1 MGRDDGDASESR
13 GLLTDVEEARGRPST
28 SRSSSCAVARGG
40 KLLGALALAGLMGA
54 GSLAAARGTFRAR
67 EGREEAIANDEFEF
81 AGVRDVS
88 SLGGAAN
95 GEWFDPKVRETLRAY
110 GQESA
115 DVHTMRWTH
124 SDGFTF
130 NSHDHA
136 PDLAVKMRT
145 VTELMAKTIHTYYP
159 ERLKPN
165 QPPFEIIY
173 VVTDFPQTPCVR
185 REGRAAERCGN
196 VKEWAPIY
204 TFSSV
209 PRNTSL
215 LPTLVG
221 ATLITLAEKVEAAM
235 GKPTVEPSRGMWSN
249 YALFDLAAFDVNK
262 RRAYEWDNLVNK
274 TIWRGTDYPF
284 LGPAYENS
292 KESMCHSILGR
303 SWHSEK
309 CQLQDMTAHDDPR
322 EAFRSML
329 SSTEI
334 TPRTRAV
341 LMSKLDDDSWLNA
354 RFVNPEFLRHGGAA
368 RGGGAAHGARN
379 QDHDRFVLGAK
390 FGVDA
395 ETPTSGEELARFK
408 YQLDL
413 GGWGGTSWT
422 GTLHKLSMPGVLFHH
437 ETSMKDSYFDDLIPW
452 RHYIPIK
459 EDLSDLRAKYQWAR
473 AHDDVCRQIS
483 LEAKRW
489 LARFV
494 SDRGLLRHNYV
505 KLAVPLERAL
515 DPTGVGAY
523 LLPFRVA
530 HERFSDTNGDNL

>member
-13 GLLTDVEEARGRPST
+13 WVLTDVEEGRGRPST
-28 SRSSSCAVARGG
+28 SRSSSCAMARGG
-40 KLLGALALAGLMGA
+40 KLLGALALAGLMGV
-54 GSLAAARGTFRAR
+54 GSLAAARGTFRTR

-88 SLGGAAN
+88 SLGGAAS

-145 VTELMAKTIHTYYP
+145 ATELMAKTIHTYYP

-249 YALFDLAAFDVNK
+249 YALFDLAAFDVDK

-309 CQLQDMTAHDDPR
+309 CQLRDMTAHDDPR

-368 RGGGAAHGARN
+368 RGGVAAHGARN

-505 KLAVPLERAL
+505 KLAVPLERVL
-515 DPTGVGAY
+515 DPTSVGAY

>member
-28 SRSSSCAVARGG
+28 SRSSSCATARGG

-54 GSLAAARGTFRAR
+54 GSLAAARGTFRTR
-67 EGREEAIANDEFEF
+67 EGREEAIANEKSKF

-88 SLGGAAN
+88 SLGGAKSD
-95 GEWFDPKVRETLRAY
+95 EWFDPKVRETLRAY

-145 VTELMAKTIHTYYP
+145 ATELMAKTIHTYYP

-249 YALFDLAAFDVNK
+249 YALFDLAAFDVDK

-309 CQLQDMTAHDDPR
+309 CQLRDMTAHDDPR

-505 KLAVPLERAL
+505 KLAVPLERVL

>member
-1 MGRDDGDASESR
+1 MGGRSRKRRAPHVDARSTRRCRGATGAERDSGARCAFEGECARAWTARRVGARVNTLRYGARRWRRERIARAVDGRR
-13 GLLTDVEEARGRPST
+13 GGAGTSVDVSVVVVRGGEGRE
-28 SRSSSCAVARGG
+28 VARGVG
-40 KLLGALALAGLMGA
+40 VGGIDGR
-54 GSLAAARGTFRAR
+54 GHPLAARRWTFTR

-110 GQESA
+110 GQESGPDA
-115 DVHTMRWTH
+115 AALRRWTH

-145 VTELMAKTIHTYYP
+145 ATELMAKTIHTYYP

-173 VVTDFPQTPCVR
+173 VVTDFPQTPVR
-185 REGRAAERCGN
+185 SVRASCAERCGN

-209 PRNTSL
+209 PETHRSYRRSSARRSSRSRRKWSD
-215 LPTLVG
+215 PG
-221 ATLITLAEKVEAAM
+221 D
-235 GKPTVEPSRGMWSN
+235 GKAPAEPSRGMWSN
-249 YALFDLAAFDVNK
+249 YALFDLAAFDVDK

-354 RFVNPEFLRHGGAA
+354 RFVNPEFLRHGPPRAA
-368 RGGGAAHGARN
+368 
-379 QDHDRFVLGAK
+379 LG
-390 FGVDA
+390 
-395 ETPTSGEELARFK
+395 
-408 YQLDL
+408 
-413 GGWGGTSWT
+413 
-422 GTLHKLSMPGVLFHH
+422 
-437 ETSMKDSYFDDLIPW
+437 
-452 RHYIPIK
+452 
-459 EDLSDLRAKYQWAR
+459 
-473 AHDDVCRQIS
+473 
-483 LEAKRW
+483 
-489 LARFV
+489 
-494 SDRGLLRHNYV
+494 
-505 KLAVPLERAL
+505 
-515 DPTGVGAY
+515 
-523 LLPFRVA
+523 
-530 HERFSDTNGDNL
+530 

>member
-28 SRSSSCAVARGG
+28 SRSSSCAVVRGG

-145 VTELMAKTIHTYYP
+145 ATELMAKTIHTYYP

-249 YALFDLAAFDVNK
+249 YALFDLAAFDVDK

-379 QDHDRFVLGAK
+379 QDHNRFVLGAK

-530 HERFSDTNGDNL
+530 HERFSDTDGDNL

>member
-1 MGRDDGDASESR
+1 M
-13 GLLTDVEEARGRPST
+13 
-28 SRSSSCAVARGG
+28 
-40 KLLGALALAGLMGA
+40 LGALALAGLMGA

-145 VTELMAKTIHTYYP
+145 ATELMAKTIHTYYP

-249 YALFDLAAFDVNK
+249 YALFDLAAFDVDK
-262 RRAYEWDNLVNK
+262 RRAYEWDNLINK

>member
-13 GLLTDVEEARGRPST
+13 GLLTDVEEGRGRPST
-28 SRSSSCAVARGG
+28 SRSSSCAMARGG
-40 KLLGALALAGLMGA
+40 KLLGALALAGLMGV
-54 GSLAAARGTFRAR
+54 GSLAAARGTFRTR

-88 SLGGAAN
+88 SLGGAAS

-145 VTELMAKTIHTYYP
+145 AMELMAKTIHMYYP

-249 YALFDLAAFDVNK
+249 YALFDLAAFDVDK

-309 CQLQDMTAHDDPR
+309 CQLRDMTAHDDPR

-368 RGGGAAHGARN
+368 RGGVAAHGARN

-437 ETSMKDSYFDDLIPW
+437 ETSMKDSYFDNLIPW

-505 KLAVPLERAL
+505 KLAVPLERVL
-515 DPTGVGAY
+515 DPTSVGAY

>member
-28 SRSSSCAVARGG
+28 SRSSSCAVVRGG

-54 GSLAAARGTFRAR
+54 GSLAAARGTFRTR
-67 EGREEAIANDEFEF
+67 EGREEAIANEKSKF

-88 SLGGAAN
+88 SLGGAKSD
-95 GEWFDPKVRETLRAY
+95 EWFDPKVRETLRAY

-145 VTELMAKTIHTYYP
+145 ATELMAKTIHTYYP

-249 YALFDLAAFDVNK
+249 YALFDLAAFDVDK

-368 RGGGAAHGARN
+368 RGGGGAHGARN

-505 KLAVPLERAL
+505 KLAVPLERVL

-530 HERFSDTNGDNL
+530 HERFSDTDGDNL

>member
-1 MGRDDGDASESR
+1 M
-13 GLLTDVEEARGRPST
+13 
-28 SRSSSCAVARGG
+28 ARGG

-54 GSLAAARGTFRAR
+54 GSLAAARGTFRTR

-145 VTELMAKTIHTYYP
+145 ATELMAKTIHTYYP

-249 YALFDLAAFDVNK
+249 YALFDLAAFDVDK

-530 HERFSDTNGDNL
+530 HERFSDTDGDNL

>member
-13 GLLTDVEEARGRPST
+13 GLLTDVEEGRGRPST
-28 SRSSSCAVARGG
+28 SRSSSCAMARGG

-88 SLGGAAN
+88 SLGGAAS

-145 VTELMAKTIHTYYP
+145 ATELMAKTIHTYYP

-249 YALFDLAAFDVNK
+249 YALFDLAAFDVDK

-309 CQLQDMTAHDDPR
+309 CQLRDMTAHDDPR

-354 RFVNPEFLRHGGAA
+354 RFVNPEFLRHGGAV
-368 RGGGAAHGARN
+368 RGSVAAHGARN

-437 ETSMKDSYFDDLIPW
+437 ETFMKDSYFDDLIPW

-505 KLAVPLERAL
+505 KLAVPLERVL

>member
-28 SRSSSCAVARGG
+28 SRSSSCGAARGG
-40 KLLGALALAGLMGA
+40 EWPGALAWAGLRGG
-54 GSLAAARGTFRAR
+54 GSLAAARGTFRTR
-67 EGREEAIANDEFEF
+67 EGREEAIANEKSKF

-88 SLGGAAN
+88 SLGGAKSD
-95 GEWFDPKVRETLRAY
+95 EWFDPKVRETLRAY

-145 VTELMAKTIHTYYP
+145 ATELMAKTIHTYYP

-249 YALFDLAAFDVNK
+249 YALFDLAAFDVDK

-309 CQLQDMTAHDDPR
+309 CQLRDMTAHDDPR

-368 RGGGAAHGARN
+368 RGGVAAHGARN

-530 HERFSDTNGDNL
+530 HERFSDTDGDNL

>member
-13 GLLTDVEEARGRPST
+13 WVLTDVEEGRGRPST
-28 SRSSSCAVARGG
+28 SRSSSCAMARGG

-145 VTELMAKTIHTYYP
+145 ATELMAKTIHTYYP

-249 YALFDLAAFDVNK
+249 YALFDLAAFDVDK

-530 HERFSDTNGDNL
+530 HERFSDTDGDNL

>member
-28 SRSSSCAVARGG
+28 SRSSSCAMARGG

-54 GSLAAARGTFRAR
+54 GSLAAARGTFRTR

-145 VTELMAKTIHTYYP
+145 ATELMAKTIHTYYP

-185 REGRAAERCGN
+185 REGRAAERCEN

-249 YALFDLAAFDVNK
+249 YALFDLAAFDVDK

-459 EDLSDLRAKYQWAR
+459 EDLSDLRAKHQWAR

-505 KLAVPLERAL
+505 KLAVPLERVL

>member
-1 MGRDDGDASESR
+1 MGRDEGDASESR

-28 SRSSSCAVARGG
+28 SRSSSCAMARGG

-54 GSLAAARGTFRAR
+54 GSLAAARGTFRTR

-88 SLGGAAN
+88 SLGGAAS

-145 VTELMAKTIHTYYP
+145 ATELMAKTIHTYYP

-249 YALFDLAAFDVNK
+249 YALFDLAAFDVDK

-329 SSTEI
+329 SSTE
-334 TPRTRAV
+334 R
-341 LMSKLDDDSWLNA
+341 S
-354 RFVNPEFLRHGGAA
+354 
-368 RGGGAAHGARN
+368 
-379 QDHDRFVLGAK
+379 
-390 FGVDA
+390 
-395 ETPTSGEELARFK
+395 
-408 YQLDL
+408 
-413 GGWGGTSWT
+413 
-422 GTLHKLSMPGVLFHH
+422 LH
-437 ETSMKDSYFDDLIPW
+437 
-452 RHYIPIK
+452 
-459 EDLSDLRAKYQWAR
+459 AR
-473 AHDDVCRQIS
+473 ARC
-483 LEAKRW
+483 
-489 LARFV
+489 
-494 SDRGLLRHNYV
+494 
-505 KLAVPLERAL
+505 
-515 DPTGVGAY
+515 
-523 LLPFRVA
+523 
-530 HERFSDTNGDNL
+530 